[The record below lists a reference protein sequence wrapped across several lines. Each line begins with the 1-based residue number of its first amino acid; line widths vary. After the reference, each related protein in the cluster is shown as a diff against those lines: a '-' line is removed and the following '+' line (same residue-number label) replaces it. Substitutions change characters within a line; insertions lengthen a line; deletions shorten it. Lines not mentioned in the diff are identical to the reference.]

1 MFDKLVRKREVHTL
15 LYPYA
20 EFPGELSVTYS
31 QIIKDPTVKNGEKIF
46 VHFEKPTDYGF
57 KEARYTLPDFK
68 EVYNYDFTP
77 TETKEILEIL
87 ENEINIDYI
96 ILNNKLPGEIKLNNL
111 IKVIEEYLDE

>member
-87 ENEINIDYI
+87 ENNA
-96 ILNNKLPGEIKLNNL
+96 PL
-111 IKVIEEYLDE
+111 IPKCAKEEQN